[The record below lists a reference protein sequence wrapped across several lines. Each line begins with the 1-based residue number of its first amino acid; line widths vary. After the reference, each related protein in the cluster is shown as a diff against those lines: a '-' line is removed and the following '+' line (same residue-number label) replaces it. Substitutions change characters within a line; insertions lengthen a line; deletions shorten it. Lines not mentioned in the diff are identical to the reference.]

1 MILSGEQWLDTA
13 GTRDLLSHLRLPETT
28 GRLLPR
34 RKPESPGTEEYV
46 TSCVSEEEDACL
58 QTVSEGKAALSTE
71 AFPHRSRTSN
81 YRIFTMRVSG
91 GQLRIP
97 ALGRLSLVLIDPLR
111 QKHSNKLGVIKSH
124 QV

>member
-58 QTVSEGKAALSTE
+58 QTVSEGKVSQ
-71 AFPHRSRTSN
+71 SR
-81 YRIFTMRVSG
+81 
-91 GQLRIP
+91 L
-97 ALGRLSLVLIDPLR
+97 LSLEFSGKAL
-111 QKHSNKLGVIKSH
+111 N
-124 QV
+124 QVRSGTSFVCTKQAF